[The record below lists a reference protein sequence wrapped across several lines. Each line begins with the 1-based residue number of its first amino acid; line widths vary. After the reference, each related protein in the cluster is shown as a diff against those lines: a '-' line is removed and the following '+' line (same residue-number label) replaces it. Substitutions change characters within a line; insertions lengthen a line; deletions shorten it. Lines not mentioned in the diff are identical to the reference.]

1 MNPTRILAILSLA
14 FLAAGVPAKGTT
26 YATWIMIW
34 HGKDQ
39 GWWKADMSPQVQV
52 GDQWKALDWVDQAQ
66 VEAHLDGIKNAG
78 VSVVVADLTNGWK
91 WLDERCRLI
100 QSLCAKKGLK
110 FCVAENSSGN
120 LAQFESH
127 AQDIWNNFAGPLA
140 ANYDTYFQYHGKP
153 LIVCYGIRSW
163 VKGYQDSGSEFRSKF
178 NLVWSSGE
186 DSEKDK
192 WGWQL
197 EPWVGSVPSK
207 DSMFV
212 TSAVKW
218 NSTDPNA
225 WRKSLAWIDYNF
237 ALAKKSKPDYL
248 IVGSYDD
255 PTERNGWLVS
265 DTSKCVPGL
274 QMRDKTGSL
283 SKTAYYNRVKQ
294 WIAGQPDSE
303 PGGLLK
309 DGAYRI
315 SPKAGGG
322 SLGVMAKSQE
332 LEGEPGATIGM
343 KNGQKDPQGLVWLYH
358 LGGNHYRLIVIESGL
373 AIEVKDGAVIQ
384 DWDSPNVAQRWTLS
398 RTQSGRYRLVNDSNG
413 QAMTLKAASPA
424 SLHAVGNEEDQQLVL
439 QEVLT
444 L

>member
-14 FLAAGVPAKGTT
+14 FLAAGVPAQGTT

-91 WLDERCRLI
+91 WLDERCKLI

-110 FCVAENSSGN
+110 FCVAENSLGN

-140 ANYDTYFQYHGKP
+140 ANHDTYFQYHGKP

-163 VKGYQDSGSEFRSKF
+163 VKSYQDSGSEFRSKF

-225 WRKSLAWIDYNF
+225 WRKSLAWIDYHF
-237 ALAKKSKPDYL
+237 ALAKKSKPDNL

-255 PTERNGWLVS
+255 PTERNGRLVS

-303 PGGLLK
+303 PDGLLK

-332 LEGEPGATIGM
+332 HEGDPGATIGV

-358 LGGNHYRLIVIESGL
+358 LGGNHYRLIVIVSGL

-398 RTQSGRYRLVNDSNG
+398 RTQPGRYRLVNDSNG
-413 QAMTLKAASPA
+413 QALALKAASPA

>member
-1 MNPTRILAILSLA
+1 MKHLQIITILCLAII
-14 FLAAGVPAKGTT
+14 AAGVPARGTT
-26 YATWIMIW
+26 YATWMMIW
-34 HGKDQ
+34 HGSDQ
-39 GWWKADMSPQVQV
+39 GWWKADMTPQVQV
-52 GDQWKALDWVDQAQ
+52 GDEWKALNWVDHAQ

-78 VSVVVADLTNGWK
+78 VSVVIADLTNGWK
-91 WLDERCRLI
+91 WLDDRCKLI

-140 ANYDTYFQYHGKP
+140 ANSDTYFQYQGKP

-163 VKGYQDSGSEFRSKF
+163 VKDYQNSTGEFRSKF

-186 DSEKDK
+186 DSDRDK

-197 EPWVGSVPSK
+197 EPWVGSFPSK
-207 DSMFV
+207 NSMFV

-218 NSTDPNA
+218 NATDPNA
-225 WRKSLAWIDYNF
+225 WRKSLAWLDYNF
-237 ALAKKSKPDYL
+237 ALARKSKPDCV
-248 IVGSYDD
+248 IIGSYDD
-255 PTERNGWLVS
+255 PTERNGWLVA
-265 DTSKCVPGL
+265 DTSKGVAGL
-274 QMRDKTGSL
+274 QMRDKTGAL

-294 WIAGQPDSE
+294 WIAGHPDSE

-322 SLGVMAKSQE
+322 SLGVIAKSQE
-332 LEGEPGATIGM
+332 HEGDAGTSLGVKSGP
-343 KNGQKDPQGLVWLYH
+343 KDLRGLVWLYH
-358 LGGNHYRLIVIESGL
+358 LGSNHYRLIVLESGL
-373 AIEVKDGAVIQ
+373 AIEARDGAVIQ
-384 DWDSPNVAQRWTLS
+384 DWDSANNTQRWTFS
-398 RTQSGRYRLVNDSNG
+398 RTQSGCYRLINDSNG
-413 QAMTLKAASPA
+413 EALTLKADSPA
-424 SLHAVGNEEDQQLVL
+424 SLHAAGNEEDQQLVL
-439 QEVLT
+439 QGELA

>member
-91 WLDERCRLI
+91 WLDERCKLI

-140 ANYDTYFQYHGKP
+140 ANHDTYFQYHGKP
-153 LIVCYGIRSW
+153 LIVCYGIRSC

-225 WRKSLAWIDYNF
+225 WRKSLAWIDYN
-237 ALAKKSKPDYL
+237 
-248 IVGSYDD
+248 
-255 PTERNGWLVS
+255 
-265 DTSKCVPGL
+265 
-274 QMRDKTGSL
+274 
-283 SKTAYYNRVKQ
+283 RVKQ

-322 SLGVMAKSQE
+322 SLGVMEKSQE
-332 LEGEPGATIGM
+332 HEGDPGATIGM

-384 DWDSPNVAQRWTLS
+384 DWDSPNVAQMWTLS